1 MTLRKYDELMEQVEL
16 TPEARTRI
24 LEHIRTADVTAD
36 PSSKVRPLSSYKK
49 YLSAAACIA
58 VLLLGAVTIP
68 QLMEEEQQTEKPRS
82 PVGGVLVMPDIVTAA
97 SAEELSNIVGF
108 PVEELEGLPFEPD
121 EVTYTAYTKSIAEIE
136 YRAGDMSAA
145 FRISRGNEDN
155 SGRFDS
161 YTVEEPF
168 EAGTFTGTLRG
179 NVENEFTLAI
189 WSGEEMSY
197 SVYCP
202 QGLSTSEW
210 MELISG

>member
-1 MTLRKYDELMEQVEL
+1 MRKYDELMEQVEL

-24 LEHIRTADVTAD
+24 LEHIRTADVSAD

-68 QLMEEEQQTEKPRS
+68 QLMEEEQQIEKPRP
-82 PVGGVLVMPDIVTAA
+82 PVGGVLVVPDIVTAA

-108 PVEELEGLPFEPD
+108 PVEELKWLPFEPD

-136 YRAGDMSAA
+136 YSAGDMTAT
-145 FRISRGNEDN
+145 FRSSRGNEDN

-161 YTVEEPF
+161 YIVEEPF
-168 EAGTFTGTLRG
+168 EAGTFTGVLRG

-189 WSGEEMSY
+189 WSDGEISY

-202 QGLSTSEW
+202 QGLSTFEW
-210 MELISG
+210 MELIGN

>member
-1 MTLRKYDELMEQVEL
+1 MTLRKYDELMEQVKL

-68 QLMEEEQQTEKPRS
+68 QLMEEEQQPERPRP
-82 PVGGVLVMPDIVTAA
+82 PVGGVLVKPELVTV
-97 SAEELSNIVGF
+97 SSVEELSQLVGF
-108 PVEELEGLPFEPD
+108 PVEELERLPFEPD

-136 YRAGDMSAA
+136 YSAGDVSAT

-168 EAGTFTGTLRG
+168 EAGTFTGVLRG
-179 NVENEFTLAI
+179 NVENEFTLAL